1 MSLNKNTD
9 NRYEILNTYVN
20 AISMDETI
28 RRVEEIVKRGIPTQH
43 VVINASKVNLII
55 K

>member
-1 MSLNKNTD
+1 MPLNKNTD

-28 RRVEEIVKRGIPTQH
+28 RRVEEIIKRGIYLHNMLLLMHQ
-43 VVINASKVNLII
+43 K
-55 K
+55 